1 MHSALMLGTLI
12 RLITNESTLTTT
24 KYLHC
29 VPRSQVPKNT
39 LAYYHHDFSR
49 GKPEGLKMMTGSNK
63 RAQIMKQKTA
73 EKKSKVDHS
82 QTKADVNASLGYMV
96 PPTAA
101 AYIVPQVL
109 GHNVAQGSAFTP
121 AAFTDPS
128 LAGHPYDPN
137 SIMAMQYYQSQ
148 HRRAAAEMALVQERE
163 ALLEAELQ
171 RMRALRQVGYGAVP
185 PPFANQ
191 QQQPLAAPVTG
202 TQNDDAYNASQQT
215 EDQPNV
221 RSV

>member
-1 MHSALMLGTLI
+1 MSPLAGSLFSHSPKKNVLI
-12 RLITNESTLTTT
+12 AILL
-24 KYLHC
+24 
-29 VPRSQVPKNT
+29 PQVPKNT

-49 GKPEGLKMMTGSNK
+49 GKPDGLKMMTGSNK

-73 EKKSKVDHS
+73 EKKSKVDNS
-82 QTKADVNASLGYMV
+82 LTKADVNATLGYV
-96 PPTAA
+96 VAPTAT
-101 AYIVPQVL
+101 AYVVPQVL

-128 LAGHPYDPN
+128 LAGHPYDPH
-137 SIMAMQYYQSQ
+137 SIMAVQYYQSQ

-185 PPFANQ
+185 QPFTNP
-191 QQQPLAAPVTG
+191 QQPSLAPPMNG
-202 TQNDDAYNASQQT
+202 TQNDDSYNMSQQS

-221 RSV
+221 RPV